1 MKIGIISGSIRE
13 GRNSAHVAQWVKDS
27 AAAFESEDLSF
38 EVIALADYNL
48 PLLDSAALPG
58 MLNRAY
64 TDQAQLA
71 WGQKIDEMD
80 GFILVTPEYNHG
92 VPGALKNAFDSLA
105 PEWNA
110 KPIAFVS
117 YGADGGVR
125 ATEQWRQIVAN
136 FDMYDLRATVALSLF
151 EELMGGNGLAPMER
165 RAAEIEGLL
174 TSISTTTRILTAG
187 KAAVLGVN
195 A

>member
-1 MKIGIISGSIRE
+1 MKIGIISGSVRE
-13 GRNSAHVAQWVKDS
+13 GRNSAHVARWVKEHS
-27 AAAFESEDLSF
+27 AAFETEDLSF
-38 EVIALADYNL
+38 EIVALADFNL
-48 PLLDSAALPG
+48 PLLDSALLPG
-58 MLNRAY
+58 MANRNYDNDAQ
-64 TDQAQLA
+64 QAWSA
-71 WGQKIDEMD
+71 KIDELD
-80 GFILVTPEYNHG
+80 GYIVITPEYNHG

-105 PEWNA
+105 PEWNG
-110 KPIAFVS
+110 KPVAFVS
-117 YGADGGVR
+117 YGADGGIR

-151 EELMGGNGLAPMER
+151 EELMGGNGLEPLER

-174 TSISTTTRILTAG
+174 TSITTTTRILTAG